1 MRLAIVG
8 AMENIN
14 EVDVKAIIYEFVHTV
29 LNQGTKFLVVVSGGT
44 KGVDTIAREAAAD
57 WGFPFILFKPQF
69 MLDPSRERND
79 KDFWIRD
86 KQVVDNSDIV
96 LIIGPK
102 DCKRCIRV
110 EKHAKRR
117 GKKIERRVL

>member
-57 WGFPFILFKPQF
+57 
-69 MLDPSRERND
+69 
-79 KDFWIRD
+79 
-86 KQVVDNSDIV
+86 
-96 LIIGPK
+96 
-102 DCKRCIRV
+102 
-110 EKHAKRR
+110 
-117 GKKIERRVL
+117 